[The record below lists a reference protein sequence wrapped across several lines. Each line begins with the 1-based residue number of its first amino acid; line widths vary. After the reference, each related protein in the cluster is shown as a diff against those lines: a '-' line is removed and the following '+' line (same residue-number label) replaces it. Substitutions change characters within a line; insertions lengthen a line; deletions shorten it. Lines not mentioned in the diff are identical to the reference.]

1 MAAEWSLNG
10 IFLLICTTP
19 SPLCAEDTTHYA
31 QNSNLASSSDK
42 SFSPNILNSSITN
55 SLTSNTHTSP
65 TNLTFAYVSIQNSP
79 QSSRSPYEYRWLRK
93 TVLLIYCA
101 PLIFAGYTLY
111 LFPVL
116 GRTVVPINKADPEE
130 NAEMSAIF
138 AFNAEWLFIT
148 ITIIWL
154 FVFVSMSIAGED
166 PGLHLNWMGGRF
178 GNSSNSKRAWISS
191 LVWYSIIALV
201 LGGLAGIYYVL
212 GSVVAPSWFLEP

>member
-1 MAAEWSLNG
+1 MAAEWSLDGN
-10 IFLLICTTP
+10 FLLICTTP

-42 SFSPNILNSSITN
+42 SFSPKILNSSITN
-55 SLTSNTHTSP
+55 PLTSNTQTSP

-79 QSSRSPYEYRWLRK
+79 QSSKSPYEYRWLRK
-93 TVLLIYCA
+93 TVLLIYCTL
-101 PLIFAGYTLY
+101 LIFAGYTLY
-111 LFPVL
+111 IFPVL
-116 GRTVVPINKADPEE
+116 GTIVAPIKKANPEG
-130 NAEMSAIF
+130 NAETSAIF
-138 AFNAEWLFIT
+138 AFYAELISIT

-178 GNSSNSKRAWISS
+178 GNLSHSKRAWISS

-212 GSVVAPSWFLEP
+212 GPGFGILS